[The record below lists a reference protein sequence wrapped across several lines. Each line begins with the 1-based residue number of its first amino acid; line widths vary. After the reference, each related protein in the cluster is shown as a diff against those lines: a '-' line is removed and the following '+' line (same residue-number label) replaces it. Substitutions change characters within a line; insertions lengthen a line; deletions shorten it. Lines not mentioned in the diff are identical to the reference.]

1 MSPSRRRRIYKWE
14 LDAAAQTQRVSARG
28 AWERITPEWLFIG
41 SFLAL
46 IVVGA
51 IGLRIL
57 PFLYA
62 DGNRPLGMIDS
73 LFTSTSAVCVTGLI
87 VVDTATYF
95 SIWGKLWIL
104 MLIQFGGLGMI
115 TFTTVLIASLGGRPS
130 LRQEAITARSREA
143 VPTVNYRGL
152 TRHVILFTLAFEAVG
167 AAVLAVLWVPR
178 FGLVAGVGHAS
189 FHSISA
195 FCNAGFSTFTDSV
208 VGFQRWPLSLSTLM
222 LLIVLGGL
230 GFLTIEELWMTF
242 KARRMGRGFRMSLH
256 SKIVLGMTGLLLGVG
271 WVGFAVL
278 EWSNTLSRMP
288 GWARPINALFLSVSP
303 RTAGFN
309 NVDYAETTA
318 GSSFLTI
325 LLMFVGGAPGSTAG
339 GLKVTTVALP
349 ALLALSRIRGREV
362 TMIMKRTVP
371 EETIQRS
378 VGLIVLGFALVTL
391 CILMLIISDAV
402 AEDKFLDAMFEAV
415 SAFATVGLSRGTTP
429 TLSGFGRLVMVALMF
444 LGRVGLPTFAS
455 ALTVAS
461 SRHQANFRYAEE
473 DVVIG

>member
-1 MSPSRRRRIYKWE
+1 M
-14 LDAAAQTQRVSARG
+14 
-28 AWERITPEWLFIG
+28 
-41 SFLAL
+41 
-46 IVVGA
+46 
-51 IGLRIL
+51 
-57 PFLYA
+57 
-62 DGNRPLGMIDS
+62 
-73 LFTSTSAVCVTGLI
+73 
-87 VVDTATYF
+87 
-95 SIWGKLWIL
+95 
-104 MLIQFGGLGMI
+104 
-115 TFTTVLIASLGGRPS
+115 
-130 LRQEAITARSREA
+130 
-143 VPTVNYRGL
+143 
-152 TRHVILFTLAFEAVG
+152 
-167 AAVLAVLWVPR
+167 
-178 FGLVAGVGHAS
+178 
-189 FHSISA
+189 
-195 FCNAGFSTFTDSV
+195 
-208 VGFQRWPLSLSTLM
+208 
-222 LLIVLGGL
+222 
-230 GFLTIEELWMTF
+230 
-242 KARRMGRGFRMSLH
+242 
-256 SKIVLGMTGLLLGVG
+256 
-271 WVGFAVL
+271 
-278 EWSNTLSRMP
+278 
-288 GWARPINALFLSVSP
+288 
-303 RTAGFN
+303 
-309 NVDYAETTA
+309 
-318 GSSFLTI
+318 TI